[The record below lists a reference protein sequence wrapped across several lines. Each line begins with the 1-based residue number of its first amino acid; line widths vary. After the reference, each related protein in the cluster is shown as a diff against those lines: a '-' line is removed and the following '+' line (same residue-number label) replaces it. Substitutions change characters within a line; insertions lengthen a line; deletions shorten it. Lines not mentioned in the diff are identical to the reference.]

1 MKRFQI
7 SNLFFPIAL
16 SGLVGMMTV
25 AGCNCGGSSTK
36 KDASAPSDA
45 RKDVVGS
52 PADGGPVVDGRLDGA
67 SALSEAGVSQ
77 PEVAGNAPDGL
88 AGKDVVEINND
99 GAQDKTS
106 LPAIDV
112 PSADDSLGTSAED
125 ANPGDDAP
133 IAADGGLPLVDG
145 SPADSP
151 LSGSGGAGGS
161 TQTGHGGAG
170 GSIDANGAGGAGGS
184 GGVGATGG
192 TGGTGGAGGSG
203 GVGATGGTGGTGG
216 AGGSGGASGT
226 GGSTNPDAPVSPASI
241 TGWPTDIF
249 DFGLNPCAGEAPAVQ
264 TFTLTNSGGSAAHI
278 TSAAF
283 TGSAGYTSDAAG
295 KTISAGGTLVVTIH
309 APAIPQV
316 STPGASFDDTLTI
329 QTDVPSDDQHLV
341 NVTERAQGAVLAWNT
356 TVTFGSF
363 GSLPPGQTTSDN
375 FHVLNSGNLAAQVT
389 LVATGAFSVTSTS
402 PVNIT
407 AGHSA
412 DGTVDFTAPDAAGP
426 ATGTLTLA
434 LATPVAICQPLPS
447 PLPLTGSSLNGAIA
461 LSDLSLNFATACGAS
476 AANQSFTITN
486 TGTAS
491 MTWSAAL
498 AGGVGSIFQLSSSG
512 ATLVAPVDG
521 DPAPTSHVVVS
532 TGSPSS
538 ATIVSDTIDISTT
551 IIGDSVHHITLS
563 QTPLGDAVTVIAA
576 TALDFGSVPI
586 ASPAQQS
593 TPITLTVANNANPN
607 SDPASVTFSVTGG
620 GAAYFTVD
628 PRSVSVPAGGHV
640 DVTVTFSPG
649 VDATIISG
657 GNPLD
662 LSATVHWQIGSEVNC
677 GAASGNIPAT
687 GTATLAM
694 VAGIPGSV
702 DFSLVNCG
710 AIAAPQH
717 IVVTNPGSASYRI
730 TDVTANHASYYVLD
744 YSPVPITV
752 APAGSATI
760 TITPT
765 AIPGTVDSVPDHA
778 TYDGTLVITT
788 DAINDTPHTVH
799 LTMGAQG
806 VIITNELWPTEWSF
820 GTANVGATRKLNVNI
835 VNTGNASAVAV
846 LQDMIYAG
854 NPVFSL
860 VPSQTILPTVT
871 SNIVAS
877 FQPTD
882 YDLTYTASA
891 KLVINPTSGQVFCQ
905 PLPAGWNGT
914 TPNVHMQGMS
924 ASHP

>member
-1 MKRFQI
+1 
-7 SNLFFPIAL
+7 
-16 SGLVGMMTV
+16 
-25 AGCNCGGSSTK
+25 
-36 KDASAPSDA
+36 
-45 RKDVVGS
+45 
-52 PADGGPVVDGRLDGA
+52 
-67 SALSEAGVSQ
+67 
-77 PEVAGNAPDGL
+77 
-88 AGKDVVEINND
+88 
-99 GAQDKTS
+99 
-106 LPAIDV
+106 
-112 PSADDSLGTSAED
+112 
-125 ANPGDDAP
+125 
-133 IAADGGLPLVDG
+133 
-145 SPADSP
+145 
-151 LSGSGGAGGS
+151 
-161 TQTGHGGAG
+161 
-170 GSIDANGAGGAGGS
+170 
-184 GGVGATGG
+184 
-192 TGGTGGAGGSG
+192 
-203 GVGATGGTGGTGG
+203 
-216 AGGSGGASGT
+216 
-226 GGSTNPDAPVSPASI
+226 
-241 TGWPTDIF
+241 
-249 DFGLNPCAGEAPAVQ
+249 
-264 TFTLTNSGGSAAHI
+264 
-278 TSAAF
+278 
-283 TGSAGYTSDAAG
+283 
-295 KTISAGGTLVVTIH
+295 
-309 APAIPQV
+309 
-316 STPGASFDDTLTI
+316 
-329 QTDVPSDDQHLV
+329 
-341 NVTERAQGAVLAWNT
+341 
-356 TVTFGSF
+356 
-363 GSLPPGQTTSDN
+363 
-375 FHVLNSGNLAAQVT
+375 
-389 LVATGAFSVTSTS
+389 
-402 PVNIT
+402 
-407 AGHSA
+407 
-412 DGTVDFTAPDAAGP
+412 
-426 ATGTLTLA
+426 
-434 LATPVAICQPLPS
+434 
-447 PLPLTGSSLNGAIA
+447 LTGSSLNGAIA

>member
-170 GSIDANGAGGAGGS
+170 GSIDANGA
-184 GGVGATGG
+184 
-192 TGGTGGAGGSG
+192 GGAGGSG

-486 TGTAS
+486 TGTAA
-491 MTWSAAL
+491 MAWTAAL
-498 AGGVGSIFQLSSSG
+498 EGEGGSIFQLSSSG
-512 ATLVAPVDG
+512 DTLAAPVRQWERIRSR
-521 DPAPTSHVVVS
+521 A
-532 TGSPSS
+532 
-538 ATIVSDTIDISTT
+538 
-551 IIGDSVHHITLS
+551 LS
-563 QTPLGDAVTVIAA
+563 RQ
-576 TALDFGSVPI
+576 
-586 ASPAQQS
+586 
-593 TPITLTVANNANPN
+593 
-607 SDPASVTFSVTGG
+607 
-620 GAAYFTVD
+620 
-628 PRSVSVPAGGHV
+628 
-640 DVTVTFSPG
+640 
-649 VDATIISG
+649 
-657 GNPLD
+657 
-662 LSATVHWQIGSEVNC
+662 
-677 GAASGNIPAT
+677 
-687 GTATLAM
+687 
-694 VAGIPGSV
+694 
-702 DFSLVNCG
+702 
-710 AIAAPQH
+710 
-717 IVVTNPGSASYRI
+717 
-730 TDVTANHASYYVLD
+730 
-744 YSPVPITV
+744 
-752 APAGSATI
+752 
-760 TITPT
+760 
-765 AIPGTVDSVPDHA
+765 
-778 TYDGTLVITT
+778 
-788 DAINDTPHTVH
+788 
-799 LTMGAQG
+799 
-806 VIITNELWPTEWSF
+806 
-820 GTANVGATRKLNVNI
+820 
-835 VNTGNASAVAV
+835 
-846 LQDMIYAG
+846 
-854 NPVFSL
+854 
-860 VPSQTILPTVT
+860 
-871 SNIVAS
+871 
-877 FQPTD
+877 
-882 YDLTYTASA
+882 
-891 KLVINPTSGQVFCQ
+891 
-905 PLPAGWNGT
+905 
-914 TPNVHMQGMS
+914 
-924 ASHP
+924 

>member
-1 MKRFQI
+1 
-7 SNLFFPIAL
+7 L
-16 SGLVGMMTV
+16 G
-25 AGCNCGGSSTK
+25 
-36 KDASAPSDA
+36 
-45 RKDVVGS
+45 
-52 PADGGPVVDGRLDGA
+52 
-67 SALSEAGVSQ
+67 
-77 PEVAGNAPDGL
+77 
-88 AGKDVVEINND
+88 GKDVVEINDD
-99 GAQDKTS
+99 GAQDKASVPT
-106 LPAIDV
+106 IDV
-112 PSADDSLGTSAED
+112 PSADDSLGSSAED
-125 ANPGDDAP
+125 ANPGDDTP
-133 IAADGGLPLVDG
+133 ITADGGLPLVDG

-170 GSIDANGAGGAGGS
+170 GAIDANGAGGAGG
-184 GGVGATGG
+184 TGG
-192 TGGTGGAGGSG
+192 TS
-203 GVGATGGTGGTGG
+203 GTGGTGG
-216 AGGSGGASGT
+216 AGGSGGAGGT
-226 GGSTNPDAPVSPASI
+226 GGSTTPDAPVSPASI

-295 KTISAGGTLVVTIH
+295 KTIPAGGTLVVTIH

-316 STPGASFDDTLTI
+316 STPGASFDATLTI

-356 TVTFGSF
+356 TDTFGSF
-363 GSLPPGQTTSDN
+363 GSLPPGETTSDN
-375 FHVLNSGNLAAQVT
+375 FHVLNSGNLAAQVS
-389 LVATGAFSVTSTS
+389 LVATGAFSVTSAS
-402 PVNIT
+402 PVTIT
-407 AGHSA
+407 VGHSA

-434 LATPVAICQPLPS
+434 LATPVAICQPLPN

-476 AANQSFTITN
+476 ATNQSFTVTN
-486 TGTAS
+486 TGTAA
-491 MTWSAAL
+491 MTWAAAL
-498 AGGVGSIFQLSSSG
+498 EGGADSIFHLSSSG
-512 ATLVAPVDG
+512 ATLAAPVDG
-521 DPAPTSHVVVS
+521 NPAPTSHVAVS
-532 TGSPSS
+532 TDSPSG
-538 ATIVSDTIDISTT
+538 ATIVSDTVDISTN
-551 IIGDSVHHITLS
+551 IIGDSVHHITLT

-628 PRSVSVPAGGHV
+628 PSTPVSVPAGGHV

-649 VDATIISG
+649 ASAAIISS
-657 GNPLD
+657 GNHLD

-677 GAASGNIPAT
+677 GTASGNIPAT

-710 AIAAPQH
+710 ATAAPQQ

-760 TITPT
+760 TITPN

-788 DAINDTPHTVH
+788 DAINDTPHAVD
-799 LTMGAQG
+799 LTMGAKG

-820 GTANVGATRKLNVNI
+820 GTANVGAARKLNVNI
-835 VNTGNASAVAV
+835 VNTGNTAAVAV
-846 LQDMIYAG
+846 LQDMIG
-854 NPVFSL
+854 DQVFSL
-860 VPSQTILPTVT
+860 VGQTILPAQT
-871 SNIVAS
+871 SNIVAR
-877 FQPTD
+877 FQPAEL
-882 YDLTYTASA
+882 DLTYTASA
-891 KLVINPTSGQVFCQ
+891 RLVINPANAQVFCQ
-905 PLPAGWNGT
+905 PLPAGWNST
-914 TPNVHMQGMS
+914 TRNVHMQGMS
-924 ASHP
+924 ASSL